1 VWAKTGPTLG
11 GATDY
16 FSSLRKKIPLAGVAA
31 EESRLIP
38 VKGYQNAVLHAI
50 VKFTPRNGVEE
61 EGGEPYDKPNRI
73 TKWHKPKVSHRSWL
87 V

>member
-1 VWAKTGPTLG
+1 MWAKAAPTLG

-16 FSSLRKKIPLAGVAA
+16 SSSLRKKILLAGVAA
-31 EESRLIP
+31 EESRLVP

-50 VKFTPRNGVEE
+50 VKFTPCNGVQE
-61 EGGEPYDKPNRI
+61 EGGEPYDKANRI
-73 TKWHKPKVSHRSWL
+73 TKWHEPKVSDRSRL